1 MKDLIVALIA
11 GAGGA
16 FLLIKSLHLFVRWKA
31 SKLVG
36 REVTEFGRN
45 AVVYFYSPG
54 CKACI
59 KMEPVMK
66 SVSRKTHV
74 RKIDIS
80 NSEGLR
86 TARKLGIWSTP
97 TTVVIRDGRVK
108 SVLVGYKSEEKIL
121 REVSG

>member
-1 MKDLIVALIA
+1 MTDLIVALIA

-31 SKLVG
+31 GKLVG

-66 SVSRKTHV
+66 SIAK
-74 RKIDIS
+74 
-80 NSEGLR
+80 
-86 TARKLGIWSTP
+86 
-97 TTVVIRDGRVK
+97 
-108 SVLVGYKSEEKIL
+108 KSETAGLKVFL
-121 REVSG
+121 